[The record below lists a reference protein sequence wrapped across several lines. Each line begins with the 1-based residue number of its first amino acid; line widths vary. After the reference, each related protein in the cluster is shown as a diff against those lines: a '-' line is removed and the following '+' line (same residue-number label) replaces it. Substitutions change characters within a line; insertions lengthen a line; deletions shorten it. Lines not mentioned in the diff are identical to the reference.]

1 MSVGKVFIPSTT
13 NYLDRRIIREVTQKT
28 LFVFGP
34 LRREGG
40 RPLRRGGGRPLRVG
54 GRPPDSISKSV
65 KYCKK

>member
-34 LRREGG
+34 LRREGETTKK
-40 RPLRRGGGRPLRVG
+40 GGGV
-54 GRPPDSISKSV
+54 DH
-65 KYCKK
+65 